1 MYNELFDINEN
12 LYFTI
17 NDKYVRAIS
26 SICNYRKNKENDKVN
41 GGDLKILNHII
52 GRCFLYLKGLE
63 MPDKLT
69 TVTETSKGVEVCLDF
84 SVVNNYFRIDT
95 EKSDVNDIFFI
106 NTYRL
111 TTCKK
116 DFNNLKESIF
126 NTYLD
131 LIPLDLRSETSLH
144 LFSSMTMEEVSSTKT
159 VFKFLMTHEFIDIL
173 TSSDSVSYGT
183 LKFYGSFCLNLNELR
198 VFTFLCRYDTL
209 IESGFWGST
218 SKLPYNGHD
227 INEVLYQ
234 CGFENY
240 SNYRM
245 AVSRIAKC
253 LKSINKKLNINIKM
267 ERIYE
272 DRGQRLAKLK
282 FYVGGN

>member
-26 SICNYRKNKENDKVN
+26 SICNYRKNKEN

-69 TVTETSKGVEVCLDF
+69 TVTETPKGVEVSLDF

-95 EKSDVNDIFFI
+95 EKSDVNDIFLI
-106 NTYRL
+106 NSYRL
-111 TTCKK
+111 ATCKK
-116 DFNNLKESIF
+116 DFNKLKESVF

-131 LIPLDLRSETSLH
+131 IIPLDLRSETSLH
-144 LFSSMTMEEVSSTKT
+144 LFSSMTMEEVSPTKT
-159 VFKFLMTHEFIDIL
+159 VFKFVMTHEFIDIL

-209 IESGFWGST
+209 IESGFWGGK
-218 SKLPYNGHD
+218 SKLSYNGHD

-245 AVSRIAKC
+245 AVARISKC
-253 LKSINKKLNINIKM
+253 LKSINTKLNINIKM

-272 DRGQRLAKLK
+272 DGGRKLTKLK
-282 FYVGGN
+282 FFVGGKK